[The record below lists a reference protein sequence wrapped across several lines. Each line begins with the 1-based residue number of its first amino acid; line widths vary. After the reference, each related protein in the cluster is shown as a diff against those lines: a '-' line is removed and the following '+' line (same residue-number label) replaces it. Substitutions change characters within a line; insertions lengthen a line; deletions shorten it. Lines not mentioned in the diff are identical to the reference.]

1 MLADVRGYLAL
12 GDESYRKGYSEARR
26 AFEANLVTLETLAQR
41 GNTTSLISTTPEN
54 YIRRLETLRA
64 YFVEWS
70 RFPMHLFA
78 LHDDQLE
85 REPGLQML
93 IEKGTRPIALIVV
106 SIKKIIETQRRREP
120 TVENMALLGDIAS
133 FQASFF
139 AMVSGLRGYVTTAR
153 QNFKFEYTT
162 NLAINDRAM
171 QRLLAKK
178 AKLSS
183 SQQKQLKLIANVR
196 DQFLPLPEKIF
207 DWVEGPRRRMDL
219 FLFRKDA
226 IPLAAIMLESLGDIT
241 ADQQNILQAE
251 LEEGRVQ
258 LSNAQNRIVLI
269 GIVAMVL
276 ALILAY
282 VFRAKIVGPVRRL
295 TAAAHRLGTG
305 NLTARAPV
313 ESGDEIGI
321 LARTFNEMSAKLAD
335 TLDDLERRRKK
346 QKKIAKTLHRQNVY
360 LGALHDTTLGLIRR
374 LDLTELLSDLITRA
388 GRLLDTPHGYIYLVD
403 STGSVLE
410 RHLGV
415 GAFSNTIGHHLR
427 PNKGVAGKV
436 WQTGEPLTVNEYNTW
451 AERATSAEY
460 EVTIRAIMGV
470 PLKSGADVIGVLG
483 MAYDIA
489 SDKLFGEDEVE
500 LLSRFAELASISLD
514 NARLYTAT
522 QEAKRQ
528 TDEELTEA
536 ANYVKQMLPLPLND
550 GPVSIDW
557 RFVPSASLG
566 GDAFGYQWIDD
577 DNLAVYLVDVSGHG
591 VGAALLSVSIMNVLR
606 SQTLSETD
614 FSKPD
619 EVLSTLNDA
628 FPGEKHND
636 MFFTIWYGVYTKSTR
651 TLSYASGGHPPALLI
666 SASEKQRFEMI
677 PLRTK
682 NNVIGAMPNVT
693 YHNKKQLI
701 PANSH
706 LFIFSDGVYEHRRT
720 DGSMWR
726 LDEFSDFMFSLSIE
740 NRSKLERL
748 HCHAKELCV
757 EKSFED
763 DFTILEVAFE

>member
-1 MLADVRGYLAL
+1 MKFFNNLKIGSKLNISFGFLVVLTLVVIGFSYLGSLRTTTYINRTSDLSAPTALASARAQANLLRMLADVRGYLAL

-93 IEKGTRPIALIVV
+93 IEKGNRPIALIVV

-171 QRLLAKK
+171 QRLLAKE

-276 ALILAY
+276 ALIFAY

-313 ESGDEIGI
+313 ESRDEIGI
-321 LARTFNEMSAKLAD
+321 LARTFNEISAKLGD

-346 QKKIAKTLHRQNVY
+346 QKKIAKTLHRQNV
-360 LGALHDTTLGLIRR
+360 
-374 LDLTELLSDLITRA
+374 
-388 GRLLDTPHGYIYLVD
+388 
-403 STGSVLE
+403 
-410 RHLGV
+410 
-415 GAFSNTIGHHLR
+415 
-427 PNKGVAGKV
+427 
-436 WQTGEPLTVNEYNTW
+436 
-451 AERATSAEY
+451 
-460 EVTIRAIMGV
+460 
-470 PLKSGADVIGVLG
+470 
-483 MAYDIA
+483 
-489 SDKLFGEDEVE
+489 
-500 LLSRFAELASISLD
+500 
-514 NARLYTAT
+514 
-522 QEAKRQ
+522 
-528 TDEELTEA
+528 
-536 ANYVKQMLPLPLND
+536 
-550 GPVSIDW
+550 
-557 RFVPSASLG
+557 
-566 GDAFGYQWIDD
+566 
-577 DNLAVYLVDVSGHG
+577 
-591 VGAALLSVSIMNVLR
+591 
-606 SQTLSETD
+606 
-614 FSKPD
+614 
-619 EVLSTLNDA
+619 
-628 FPGEKHND
+628 
-636 MFFTIWYGVYTKSTR
+636 
-651 TLSYASGGHPPALLI
+651 
-666 SASEKQRFEMI
+666 
-677 PLRTK
+677 
-682 NNVIGAMPNVT
+682 
-693 YHNKKQLI
+693 
-701 PANSH
+701 
-706 LFIFSDGVYEHRRT
+706 
-720 DGSMWR
+720 
-726 LDEFSDFMFSLSIE
+726 
-740 NRSKLERL
+740 
-748 HCHAKELCV
+748 
-757 EKSFED
+757 
-763 DFTILEVAFE
+763 